1 MANLMI
7 CTPPQLYRNHT
18 QCRELQDPA
27 RELQGQV
34 RTRLPERI
42 RELPDQVRIDPDR
55 APKSFVGRFLAQLG
69 RTTADSRLLW
79 PLTGAC
85 NIIRF
90 GATDVTKLN
99 TFIWLDDTTHLPMN
113 S

>member
-1 MANLMI
+1 MGLI
-7 CTPPQLYRNHT
+7 FYGEPYDLCPPKFYRKHT

-34 RTRLPERI
+34 RTKLPERI

-69 RTTADSRLLW
+69 RTTADSRLH
-79 PLTGAC
+79 PK
-85 NIIRF
+85 
-90 GATDVTKLN
+90 V
-99 TFIWLDDTTHLPMN
+99 